1 MKPLFDSAAIEKEFD
16 YKVKYV
22 CTTTLYKSA
31 DYHVDVFKRDEPHP
45 LYGGYYFGLYRN
57 PFADNARIMIVNCDK
72 VIENKHVHTTEN
84 VV

>member
-31 DYHVDVFKRDEPHP
+31 DYYVDVFKRDEPHP
-45 LYGGYYFGLYRN
+45 LYLSL
-57 PFADNARIMIVNCDK
+57 IHI
-72 VIENKHVHTTEN
+72 
-84 VV
+84 